1 MHRAP
6 GSSRL
11 TGLVL
16 VAARVA
22 FNRWRAVSLCLACGL
37 ALGLGLSGQGTGLD
51 QVVRNFVWSARQTQA
66 SGTLQLVEIDA
77 RSIAAIDRWPWP
89 RGQYVRAVENLHK
102 AGAASISF
110 DVDFSS
116 SSSPDEDAAF
126 GQAIRNAGGTVT
138 LATFVQAAG
147 GGTEGLAE
155 SLPIPV
161 LRENAAL
168 AAVSVIP
175 DRDGTVRRMPLGVVT
190 ANLARPSLAV
200 MIAGV
205 DGAVESDFPIDFA
218 INPAT
223 IPRHSFMDIAA
234 GRFDGRAIRGKHIV
248 IGATAVE
255 MGDRYAVPRWGVLP
269 GVVIQALA
277 GETLMRG
284 IPHEGGWQLPLLLM
298 LMAGAALLLFA
309 RSWLQLA
316 AGWAGFPVA
325 LLAVATLLDAVWNW
339 SFLLAPALAGWLLLG
354 VAAATMRLLNTARK
368 NRRHDAQTGLP
379 NRLALEEALQ
389 SYAAP
394 GLIVAAIG
402 NYEKIASGLGGQSM
416 AAVVQ
421 RVHDRIAIVVGDCTI
436 YRLDDRLLAWR
447 LRDRDDLDRQIA
459 TLRTFMLSPVEV
471 AGKRVD
477 VTLGMGFAAEA
488 DDGAGDKSA
497 AYHVIDNAMLAAA
510 HAVTD
515 GTIWREYGAA
525 DADTVDL
532 ELSLLGELDEAVE
545 KGGIF
550 VLYQPKLD
558 LSTNRIVS
566 VEALVRWQHPVRG
579 FLSPDIFIPLAERND
594 RIGGL
599 TLHVLSLAL
608 ADLQQW
614 HADARDLTC
623 AVNISAKLLTEPA
636 FLGRLQALI
645 TASGINPQWLTLE
658 VTESAAMHDPDVAAA
673 ALRSFR
679 DMGIAI
685 SMDDY
690 GTGQSTLSYL
700 KQLPL
705 SELKIDRSFVQFAHQ
720 NRGDGALVRS
730 TIDLAHELG
739 LKVVAEG
746 IEDAECLAF
755 LTSVGCDMAQG
766 YLISKPVPAADI
778 SAMTGTQRAAA

>member
-1 MHRAP
+1 MLLAYEARRLP
-6 GSSRL
+6 GFL
-11 TGLVL
+11 TVI
-16 VAARVA
+16 ARTA
-22 FNRWRAVSLCLACGL
+22 FKWWRSASICLACCLAVSLGVSN
-37 ALGLGLSGQGTGLD
+37 LGAGLD
-51 QVVRNFVWSARQTQA
+51 RFVREIVWSFRQTEA
-66 SGTLQLVEIDA
+66 SRNLHLVEIDA

-89 RGQYVRAVENLHK
+89 RSQYARVVENLHR

-116 SSSPDEDAAF
+116 SSQRIEDGAF
-126 GQAIRNAGGTVT
+126 AQAIGKAGGTVT
-138 LATFVQAAG
+138 LPTFVQEAG
-147 GGTEGLAE
+147 GGQAGWAE

-168 AAVSVIP
+168 AAVSVMP
-175 DRDGTVRRMPLGVVT
+175 DHDGYVRRMPLGIVT
-190 ANLARPSLAV
+190 ANLARPSFSA

-205 DGAVESDFPIDFA
+205 GGAVESDFPIDFA
-218 INPAT
+218 IDPLT
-223 IPRHSFMDIAA
+223 IPRHSFIDIAA
-234 GRFDGRAIRGKHIV
+234 GRFDANAVQGKHII

-255 MGDRYAVPRWGVLP
+255 LGDRYAVPRFGVLP

-277 GETLMRG
+277 SETLMRG
-284 IPHEGGWQLPLLLM
+284 IPHEGGWQLPLLIM
-298 LMAGAALLLFA
+298 LLAGTVLLHA
-309 RSWLQLA
+309 RSWLQIA
-316 AGWAGFPVA
+316 AGWTGAPLA
-325 LLAVATLLDAVWNW
+325 LIGVSALVDMGWNW
-339 SFLLAPALAGWLLLG
+339 SFLVAPALASWLVLG
-354 VAAATMRLLNTARK
+354 TSAVAMRLLKAARQ

-389 SYAAP
+389 TYTTA
-394 GLIVAAIG
+394 GLVVAKIG

-416 AAVVQ
+416 AALVQ
-421 RVHDRIAIVVGDCTI
+421 RVHDRIATVVQDCTI
-436 YRLDDRLLAWR
+436 YRLDDRILAWR

-477 VTLGMGFAAEA
+477 VSLGLGFAAEA
-488 DDGAGDKSA
+488 EIGSVN
-497 AYHVIDNAMLAAA
+497 HVIDNAMLAAA
-510 HAVTD
+510 HAISD
-515 GTIWREYGAA
+515 GTTWREYGAA
-525 DADTVDL
+525 DADTVEL

-545 KGGIF
+545 QSEIF
-550 VLYQPKLD
+550 LLYQPKLD
-558 LSTNRIVS
+558 LRSNQIVS

-579 FLSPDIFIPLAERND
+579 LLRPDLFIPLAERND

-608 ADLQQW
+608 ADLRKW
-614 HADARDLTC
+614 HSDGQNLTC

-636 FLGRLQALI
+636 FLGRLQTLI
-645 TASGINPQWLTLE
+645 AKSGIEPAWLTLE
-658 VTESAAMHDPDVAAA
+658 VTESAAMHDPEVAAA

-746 IEDAECLAF
+746 VEDAECLQF

-766 YLISKPVPAADI
+766 FLISKPVPAAEI
-778 SAMTGTQRAAA
+778 SALVRLDRAAA

>member
-1 MHRAP
+1 MQRMPDARRLLTHIVMIVARA
-6 GSSRL
+6 
-11 TGLVL
+11 
-16 VAARVA
+16 A
-22 FNRWRAVSLCLACGL
+22 FIRWRIVSMCLACAL
-37 ALGLGLSGQGTGLD
+37 ALSLGPSGKGTGLD
-51 QVVRNFVWSARQTQA
+51 RVLREIVWSARQTQA
-66 SGTLQLVEIDA
+66 SGTVQLVEIDA

-89 RGQYVRAVENLHK
+89 RSHYVGVVEKLHK

-116 SSSPDEDAAF
+116 RSSPTEDAAF
-126 GQAIRNAGGTVT
+126 GQAIRDAGGTVT
-138 LATFVQAAG
+138 LPTFVQAAG
-147 GGTEGLAE
+147 GGTVGFAE
-155 SLPIPV
+155 SLPIRV
-161 LRENAAL
+161 LRENAAM
-168 AAVSVIP
+168 ATVSVMP
-175 DRDGTVRRMPLGVVT
+175 DEDGTVRRIPLGIVT
-190 ANLARPSLAV
+190 ANLARPSLSA

-205 DGAVESDFPIDFA
+205 GGAVESDFPIDLA
-218 INPAT
+218 LDPAT

-234 GRFDGRAIRGKHIV
+234 GRFDPDVVRGKHII

-255 MGDRYAVPRWGVLP
+255 LGDRYAVPRWGVLP

-277 GETLMRG
+277 SETLMRG
-284 IPHEGGWQLPLLLM
+284 IPHEGGWELPVILM
-298 LMAGAALLLFA
+298 LLAGAVFLFA

-316 AGWAGFPVA
+316 AGWVCFPLT
-325 LLAVATLLDAVWNW
+325 LLGVATLLDAVWNW

-354 VAAATMRLLNTARK
+354 AIAAAMRLINTARR

-389 SYAAP
+389 TYAAP
-394 GLIVAAIG
+394 GLMVAVIG
-402 NYEKIASGLGGQSM
+402 NYERIASGLGGQSM
-416 AAVVQ
+416 SALVQ
-421 RVHDRIAIVVGDCTI
+421 RVHDRITTVVGEGTI
-436 YRLDDRLLAWR
+436 YRLDDRILAWR
-447 LRDRDDLDRQIA
+447 LRDREDLDRQITA
-459 TLRTFMLSPVEV
+459 LRTFMLSPVEV

-477 VTLGMGFAAEA
+477 VTLGMGFAAHVDESI
-488 DDGAGDKSA
+488 AG
-497 AYHVIDNAMLAAA
+497 HVIDNAMLAAA
-510 HAVTD
+510 QAIAD
-515 GTIWREYGAA
+515 GTTWREYDAT

-545 KGGIF
+545 NGEIF
-550 VLYQPKLD
+550 LLYQPKLE
-558 LSTNRIVS
+558 LSTNRIIS

-579 FLSPDIFIPLAERND
+579 FLRPDLFIPLAERND
-594 RIGGL
+594 RIGEL

-614 HADARDLTC
+614 HADNRELTC
-623 AVNISAKLLTEPA
+623 AVNVSAKLLTDPA

-645 TASGINPQWLTLE
+645 TTSGIDPRWLTLE

-673 ALRSFR
+673 TLRSFR

-705 SELKIDRSFVQFAHQ
+705 SELKIDRSFVQFAHL

-746 IEDAECLAF
+746 VEEAECLAF
-755 LTSVGCDMAQG
+755 LTSLGCDMAQG
-766 YLISKPVPAADI
+766 YLISRPVPAAEI
-778 SAMTGTQRAAA
+778 SAMAGARRAAA